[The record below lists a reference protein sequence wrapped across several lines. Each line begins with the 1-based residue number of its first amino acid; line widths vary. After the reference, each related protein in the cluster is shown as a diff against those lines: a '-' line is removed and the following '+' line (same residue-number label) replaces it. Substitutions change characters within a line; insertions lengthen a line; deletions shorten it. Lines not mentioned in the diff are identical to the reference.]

1 MDSEAQADEVGQNG
15 SCALLGADRGSVW
28 RRGKGARERKTVRR
42 KSVSIHSKVGPCARF
57 EVARTSGRMGLRM
70 AGFHVRDDVRAW
82 MIVLAT
88 GFFTIRGIVDVEGV
102 SKFTFPDR
110 SAQQGS
116 CGKHCG
122 VQSIRP

>member
-1 MDSEAQADEVGQNG
+1 
-15 SCALLGADRGSVW
+15 
-28 RRGKGARERKTVRR
+28 
-42 KSVSIHSKVGPCARF
+42 
-57 EVARTSGRMGLRM
+57 MGLRM

-88 GFFTIRGIVDVEGV
+88 GFFSIGGLVDFEGV

-122 VQSIRP
+122 VQSIKP